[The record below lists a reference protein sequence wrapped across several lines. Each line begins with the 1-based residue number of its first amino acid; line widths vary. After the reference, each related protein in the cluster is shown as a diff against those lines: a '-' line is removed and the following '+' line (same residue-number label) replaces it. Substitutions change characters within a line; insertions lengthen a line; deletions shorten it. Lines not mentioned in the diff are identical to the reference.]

1 MMANPQI
8 PVLLELKK
16 ELEEELRELR
26 ARSKKIEKYI
36 RTIDASI
43 TTGSFTTADAAI
55 TKTPTP
61 SADAAIT
68 KTPTPSAEPAPT
80 PEVPELRSI
89 ELFNKAR
96 ELELAT
102 LEVTEQEIR
111 CIPASHAIYDIKRG
125 AFARFFVER
134 ILGKFQE
141 EDRHKVEAGEMT
153 WEDAFDFDVRA
164 DDGILEEIIIRNY
177 RGEVRL
183 TEIERALRW
192 ALEKIY
198 RAR

>member
-16 ELEEELRELR
+16 ELEEELQELR
-26 ARSKKIEKYI
+26 ARIIKVEEYI
-36 RTIDASI
+36 RTLDTSI
-43 TTGSFTTADAAI
+43 TTGSFATADIAI
-55 TKTPTP
+55 SSSSTTSTEPP
-61 SADAAIT
+61 SST
-68 KTPTPSAEPAPT
+68 VVT
-80 PEVPELRSI
+80 ELRSI

-102 LEVTEQEIR
+102 LEVIAQEIR
-111 CIPASHAIYDIKRG
+111 CIPAPHAIYDIKRG

-153 WEDAFDFDVRA
+153 WDDAFDFDVRA

-177 RGEVRL
+177 GDEVRL

>member
-16 ELEEELRELR
+16 ELEEELQDLR
-26 ARSKKIEKYI
+26 ARSKKIEEYI

-43 TTGSFTTADAAI
+43 TTGSFATADSAI
-55 TKTPTP
+55 AKTPT
-61 SADAAIT
+61 ST
-68 KTPTPSAEPAPT
+68 TSTEPTTT

>member
-1 MMANPQI
+1 MMSNPQI
-8 PVLLELKK
+8 PILLELKK
-16 ELEEELRELR
+16 ELEEEMRNLRTR
-26 ARSKKIEKYI
+26 IRQIEEYI
-36 RTIDASI
+36 KAIDASI
-43 TTGSFTTADAAI
+43 TSGSFTTADAAI
-55 TKTPTP
+55 TG
-61 SADAAIT
+61 SAAPAT
-68 KTPTPSAEPAPT
+68 STTAPVSAGI
-80 PEVPELRSI
+80 PELRSI

-102 LEVTEQEIR
+102 LEVTAQEIR
-111 CIPASHAIYDIKRG
+111 CIPASHAMYDIKRG

-153 WEDAFDFDVRA
+153 WDDAFDFEVRA

-177 RGEVRL
+177 GGEVRL
-183 TEIERALRW
+183 NEIERALRW

>member
-1 MMANPQI
+1 MSNPQI

-16 ELEEELRELR
+16 ELEEEMQDLR
-26 ARSKKIEKYI
+26 ARIKQIEDYV
-36 RTIDASI
+36 RAIDASI
-43 TTGSFTTADAAI
+43 TIGSFATADAAI
-55 TKTPTP
+55 TGTPTP
-61 SADAAIT
+61 TAPV
-68 KTPTPSAEPAPT
+68 TPPVATG
-80 PEVPELRSI
+80 VPELRSI

-96 ELELAT
+96 ELELAI
-102 LEVTEQEIR
+102 LEVTDQEIR
-111 CIPASHAIYDIKRG
+111 CIPAPHATYDIKRG

-153 WEDAFDFDVRA
+153 WDDAFDFEVRA
-164 DDGILEEIIIRNY
+164 DDGILDEVIIRNY
-177 RGEVRL
+177 GGEVRL

>member
-1 MMANPQI
+1 MSNPQI
-8 PVLLELKK
+8 PILLELKK
-16 ELEEELRELR
+16 DLEEELQELQ
-26 ARSKKIEKYI
+26 ARIRRIEGYI
-36 RTIDASI
+36 RALDASI
-43 TTGSFTTADAAI
+43 TTGSFATADSVI
-55 TKTPTP
+55 TGAPTPTTPTP
-61 SADAAIT
+61 T
-68 KTPTPSAEPAPT
+68 APET
-80 PEVPELRSI
+80 SGVPELRSI

-102 LEVTEQEIR
+102 LEVTAQEIR
-111 CIPASHAIYDIKRG
+111 CIPAPHATYDIKRG

-141 EDRHKVEAGEMT
+141 EDRHRVEAGELT
-153 WEDAFDFDVRA
+153 WEDAFDFEVRA
-164 DDGILEEIIIRNY
+164 DDGILEEVIIKNY
-177 RGEVRL
+177 GTEVRF

>member
-1 MMANPQI
+1 MMANQQI

-16 ELEEELRELR
+16 ELEKELQEIR
-26 ARSKKIEKYI
+26 ARIGKIEEYI
-36 RTIDASI
+36 RTIDATI
-43 TTGSFTTADAAI
+43 TTGSFASADTAI
-55 TKTPTP
+55 SKIPTPTTSTEP
-61 SADAAIT
+61 
-68 KTPTPSAEPAPT
+68 PTT
-80 PEVPELRSI
+80 VEVPELRSI

-102 LEVTEQEIR
+102 LEVTAQEIR
-111 CIPASHAIYDIKRG
+111 CIPAPHAIYDIKRG

-153 WEDAFDFDVRA
+153 WDDAFDFDVRA
-164 DDGILEEIIIRNY
+164 DDGILDEVIIRNY
-177 RGEVRL
+177 GVEVRL

>member
-1 MMANPQI
+1 MMSNPQI
-8 PVLLELKK
+8 PILLELKK
-16 ELEEELRELR
+16 ELEEEMQDLR
-26 ARSKKIEKYI
+26 ARIRQIEGYI
-36 RTIDASI
+36 RAIDASI
-43 TTGSFTTADAAI
+43 TSGSFATADAAI
-55 TKTPTP
+55 AGTPTP
-61 SADAAIT
+61 
-68 KTPTPSAEPAPT
+68 TPTSSPT
-80 PEVPELRSI
+80 PPVTTGVPELRSI

-102 LEVTEQEIR
+102 MEVTSQEIR
-111 CIPASHAIYDIKRG
+111 CIPAPHATYDIKKG

-153 WEDAFDFDVRA
+153 WDDAFDFEVRS
-164 DDGILEEIIIRNY
+164 DDGILDEVIIRNY
-177 RGEVRL
+177 GGEVRL

>member
-16 ELEEELRELR
+16 ELEEELQELR
-26 ARSKKIEKYI
+26 VRSKKIEEYI

-43 TTGSFTTADAAI
+43 TTGSFATADDAI

-61 SADAAIT
+61 TTST
-68 KTPTPSAEPAPT
+68 EPAAT
-80 PEVPELRSI
+80 PDVPELRSI

-153 WEDAFDFDVRA
+153 WDDAFDFDVRA
-164 DDGILEEIIIRNY
+164 DDGMLEEIIIRNY